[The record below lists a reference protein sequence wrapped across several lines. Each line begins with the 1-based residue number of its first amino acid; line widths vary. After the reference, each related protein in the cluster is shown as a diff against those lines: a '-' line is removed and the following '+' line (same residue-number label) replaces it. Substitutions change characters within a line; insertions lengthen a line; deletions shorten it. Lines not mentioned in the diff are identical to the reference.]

1 MTGIRTKD
9 PEQYQLLAAA
19 HAVQGLIEAAD
30 ERDPDFYGLL
40 DLALTSNQL
49 NANEVFVDLV
59 LMASANHRV
68 H

>member
-40 DLALTSNQL
+40 DLAFTDKQL
-49 NANEVFVDLV
+49 NANEVFVGLV
-59 LMASANHRV
+59 WAASAKHRA